1 MTPLCSDWTD
11 LCQVLLGLWATGLAV
26 AAPQL
31 DFGDSRAVG
40 SLQSGYQANI
50 NQNQVVS
57 DVVSALQPD
66 IEAAIAA
73 ALASL
78 GSSSSTASSSGLAA
92 TGGATAAVQEV
103 AARYNYEYKVAD
115 DEAQNYISKTEN
127 RDGDTLTG
135 SYSYVDPTGSLI
147 TVNYEAGPMGYSAVT
162 EKQEGFVTIRK
173 QQQSSASSSA
183 SAPAFTGTSSSSSS
197 SFDQADLIAR
207 IIASLQPQISSAVQ
221 SALASSGSNTRVATG
236 RSAPVRDLAGTFGD
250 GVSVNI
256 DTPEYNINY

>member
-1 MTPLCSDWTD
+1 MEP
-11 LCQVLLGLWATGLAV
+11 
-26 AAPQL
+26 
-31 DFGDSRAVG
+31 
-40 SLQSGYQANI
+40 LQSGYSGDI
-50 NQNQVVS
+50 DQNQVVS

-78 GSSSSTASSSGLAA
+78 TSSSVSSAPASAPALSAGSSGLAA
-92 TGGATAAVQEV
+92 TGGATAAVEEV

-115 DEAQNYISKTEN
+115 DEAQNYISKSEN

-135 SYSYVDPTGSLI
+135 SYSYVDPNGDLV

-162 EKQEGFVTIRK
+162 EKKEGFVTIRK
-173 QQQSSASSSA
+173 QQSSQSSQSSSA
-183 SAPAFTGTSSSSSS
+183 SAAVSTGATSVTSGSSV
-197 SFDQADLIAR
+197 DQSDLIAR
-207 IIASLQPQISSAVQ
+207 IIASLQPSINSAVQ
-221 SALASSGSNTRVATG
+221 SALASSAANTGLVRETTRVGTG
-236 RSAPVRDLAGTFGD
+236 RAEPVRDLAGTFGT

>member
-1 MTPLCSDWTD
+1 M
-11 LCQVLLGLWATGLAV
+11 
-26 AAPQL
+26 
-31 DFGDSRAVG
+31 G

-127 RDGDTLTG
+127 RDGDTPLFWAMKNNQLETVKILLTCPR
-135 SYSYVDPTGSLI
+135 VNH
-147 TVNYEAGPMGYSAVT
+147 TV
-162 EKQEGFVTIRK
+162 KD
-173 QQQSSASSSA
+173 SS
-183 SAPAFTGTSSSSSS
+183 GTT
-197 SFDQADLIAR
+197 FLKIAR
-207 IIASLQPQISSAVQ
+207 YIQPI
-221 SALASSGSNTRVATG
+221 
-236 RSAPVRDLAGTFGD
+236 
-250 GVSVNI
+250 
-256 DTPEYNINY
+256 

>member
-1 MTPLCSDWTD
+1 M
-11 LCQVLLGLWATGLAV
+11 
-26 AAPQL
+26 
-31 DFGDSRAVG
+31 G

-221 SALASSGSNTRVATG
+221 SALASSGSNTGFVRETTRVATG
-236 RSAPVRDLAGTFGD
+236 RSAQVRDLAGTFGD